1 MLLKNP
7 ADKST
12 QSSIEHENLV
22 QANIQLEDARDD
34 VNDAAD
40 RLRAENQR
48 LLALERQQAIEVRR
62 MEQALA
68 RANAAQE
75 RASRSTASNATNASS
90 TKNSLSTGTKWILSQ
105 NILNW
110 SSINSTSPFSNIVY
124 MNSFLT

>member
-7 ADKST
+7 ADKSS

-22 QANIQLEDARDD
+22 QANIQLEDDRDD

-90 TKNSLSTGTKWILSQ
+90 TKNSHSTGTK
-105 NILNW
+105 
-110 SSINSTSPFSNIVY
+110 
-124 MNSFLT
+124 

>member
-7 ADKST
+7 ADKSS
-12 QSSIEHENLV
+12 QSSVEHEGLV
-22 QANIQLEDARDD
+22 QSNIQLEDDRDD
-34 VNDAAD
+34 ANDAAD

-75 RASRSTASNATNASS
+75 RASRSTATNATNASS
-90 TKNSLSTGTKWILSQ
+90 TKNSHSTGTK
-105 NILNW
+105 
-110 SSINSTSPFSNIVY
+110 
-124 MNSFLT
+124 

>member
-7 ADKST
+7 ADKSS

-22 QANIQLEDARDD
+22 QANIQLEDAQDD

-90 TKNSLSTGTKWILSQ
+90 TKNSLSTGTKWFLSQ

-110 SSINSTSPFSNIVY
+110 SSINSTSPFSNLVY

>member
-110 SSINSTSPFSNIVY
+110 SSINSTSPFSNLVY

>member
-7 ADKST
+7 ADKSS

-22 QANIQLEDARDD
+22 QANIQLEDDRDD

-48 LLALERQQAIEVRR
+48 LLALERQQAMEVRR

-90 TKNSLSTGTKWILSQ
+90 TKNSLSTGTK
-105 NILNW
+105 
-110 SSINSTSPFSNIVY
+110 
-124 MNSFLT
+124 

>member
-1 MLLKNP
+1 MHLKNP
-7 ADKST
+7 ADKSS

-22 QANIQLEDARDD
+22 QANIQLEDDRDD

-48 LLALERQQAIEVRR
+48 LLALERQQAAEVRR

-75 RASRSTASNATNASS
+75 RASRSTATNATNASS
-90 TKNSLSTGTKWILSQ
+90 TKNSRSTGTK
-105 NILNW
+105 
-110 SSINSTSPFSNIVY
+110 
-124 MNSFLT
+124 

>member
-7 ADKST
+7 ADKSS

-22 QANIQLEDARDD
+22 QANIQLEDDRDD

-75 RASRSTASNATNASS
+75 RASRSTATNATNASS
-90 TKNSLSTGTKWILSQ
+90 TKNSHSTGAK
-105 NILNW
+105 
-110 SSINSTSPFSNIVY
+110 
-124 MNSFLT
+124 

>member
-1 MLLKNP
+1 MPVKNP
-7 ADKST
+7 TDQSS

-22 QANIQLEDARDD
+22 QANIQLEDDRDAM
-34 VNDAAD
+34 NAAAD

-48 LLALERQQAIEVRR
+48 LLALERQRAIEVQR

-90 TKNSLSTGTKWILSQ
+90 TKNSLSTGTK
-105 NILNW
+105 
-110 SSINSTSPFSNIVY
+110 
-124 MNSFLT
+124 

>member
-1 MLLKNP
+1 MHLKNP
-7 ADKST
+7 TDQSS

-22 QANIQLEDARDD
+22 QANIQLEDDRDAM
-34 VNDAAD
+34 NAAAD

-48 LLALERQQAIEVRR
+48 LLALERQRAIEVQR

-90 TKNSLSTGTKWILSQ
+90 TKNSHSTVAK
-105 NILNW
+105 
-110 SSINSTSPFSNIVY
+110 
-124 MNSFLT
+124 

>member
-1 MLLKNP
+1 MHLKNP
-7 ADKST
+7 ADQSS

-22 QANIQLEDARDD
+22 QANIQLEDDRDD

-48 LLALERQQAIEVRR
+48 LLALERQQAAEVRR

-75 RASRSTASNATNASS
+75 RASRSTATNATNASS
-90 TKNSLSTGTKWILSQ
+90 TKNSRSTGTK
-105 NILNW
+105 
-110 SSINSTSPFSNIVY
+110 
-124 MNSFLT
+124 

>member
-22 QANIQLEDARDD
+22 QANIQLEDAQDD
-34 VNDAAD
+34 VDDAAD

-90 TKNSLSTGTKWILSQ
+90 TKNSLSTGTK
-105 NILNW
+105 
-110 SSINSTSPFSNIVY
+110 
-124 MNSFLT
+124 

>member
-22 QANIQLEDARDD
+22 QANIQLEDDRDD

-48 LLALERQQAIEVRR
+48 LLALERQQAMEVRR

-90 TKNSLSTGTKWILSQ
+90 TKNSLSTGTK
-105 NILNW
+105 
-110 SSINSTSPFSNIVY
+110 
-124 MNSFLT
+124 

>member
-22 QANIQLEDARDD
+22 QANIQLEDDRDD

-48 LLALERQQAIEVRR
+48 LLALERQQAAEVRR

-75 RASRSTASNATNASS
+75 RASRSTASNATNTSS
-90 TKNSLSTGTKWILSQ
+90 TKNSHSTGTK
-105 NILNW
+105 
-110 SSINSTSPFSNIVY
+110 
-124 MNSFLT
+124 

>member
-22 QANIQLEDARDD
+22 QANIQLEDDRDD

-40 RLRAENQR
+40 RIRAENQR
-48 LLALERQQAIEVRR
+48 LLALERQQAAEVRR

-75 RASRSTASNATNASS
+75 RASRSTASNATNTSS
-90 TKNSLSTGTKWILSQ
+90 TKNSHSTGTK
-105 NILNW
+105 
-110 SSINSTSPFSNIVY
+110 
-124 MNSFLT
+124 

>member
-22 QANIQLEDARDD
+22 QANIQLEDDRDD

-75 RASRSTASNATNASS
+75 RASRSTASNATNTSS
-90 TKNSLSTGTKWILSQ
+90 TKNSHSTGTK
-105 NILNW
+105 
-110 SSINSTSPFSNIVY
+110 
-124 MNSFLT
+124 

>member
-1 MLLKNP
+1 MHLKNP
-7 ADKST
+7 TDQSS

-22 QANIQLEDARDD
+22 QANIQLEDDRDA
-34 VNDAAD
+34 VNAAAD

-48 LLALERQQAIEVRR
+48 LLALERQRAIEVQR

-90 TKNSLSTGTKWILSQ
+90 TKNSHSTVAK
-105 NILNW
+105 
-110 SSINSTSPFSNIVY
+110 
-124 MNSFLT
+124 

>member
-22 QANIQLEDARDD
+22 QANIQLEDDRDD

-40 RLRAENQR
+40 RIRAENQR
-48 LLALERQQAIEVRR
+48 LLALERQQAAEVRR

-75 RASRSTASNATNASS
+75 
-90 TKNSLSTGTKWILSQ
+90 
-105 NILNW
+105 
-110 SSINSTSPFSNIVY
+110 
-124 MNSFLT
+124 

>member
-22 QANIQLEDARDD
+22 QANIQLEDDRDD

-48 LLALERQQAIEVRR
+48 LLALERQQAAEVRR

-75 RASRSTASNATNASS
+75 RASRSTATNATNASS
-90 TKNSLSTGTKWILSQ
+90 TKNSRSTGTK
-105 NILNW
+105 
-110 SSINSTSPFSNIVY
+110 
-124 MNSFLT
+124 